1 MPVKGLGAVA
11 RAFHSPLCL
20 EEIVFRDPEP
30 SELLVRMS
38 ACGVCHTDL
47 HAIDG
52 EWPMKP
58 VLPFVPGHEG
68 VGVVVKAGRDVQGV
82 REGDRVGLPWLRAAC
97 GECEW
102 CLTGWES
109 ICPRAAYGG
118 YTVKGCFSEYAL
130 APAAYV
136 GHIPA
141 RLTDVEAA
149 PVLCAGVATWK
160 ALKESEVKTGQWVAI
175 FGVGGLGQMAVQY
188 AVSMGLHVIAI
199 DVSSEKLWRA
209 KDLGAEITLNAREVD
224 VARRVQSEVGGA
236 HGVIV
241 TAVSLAAFRQAIDI
255 TRRKGTCVLVGL
267 PPGEFPVPLF
277 DVVLKRLTIRGSL
290 VGTREDLQEALCF
303 AAESNIRS
311 RIQTQPLETVNDALD
326 QLREGK
332 VEGRIVLTMSQGS

>member
-11 RAFHSPLCL
+11 RAFHTPLCL

-30 SELLVRMS
+30 SELLVRIS

-52 EWPMKP
+52 EWPLKP

-68 VGVVVKAGRDVQGV
+68 VGVVVRAGRDVHGV

-102 CLTGWES
+102 CLTGWETS
-109 ICPRAAYGG
+109 VPSRG
-118 YTVKGCFSEYAL
+118 YTVNGCFSEYAL

-149 PVLCAGVATWK
+149 PILCAGVTAWK
-160 ALKESEVKTGQWVAI
+160 ALKEAEVKTGQWVAI
-175 FGVGGLGQMAVQY
+175 SGVGGLGQMAVQY
-188 AVSMGLHVIAI
+188 AVSMGLHVIAV

-241 TAVSLAAFRQAIDI
+241 TAVSPTAFREAIDMV
-255 TRRKGTCVLVGL
+255 RRRGTCVLVGL
-267 PPGEFPVPLF
+267 PPGEFSVPLF

-290 VGTREDLQEALCF
+290 VGTREDLQEAL
-303 AAESNIRS
+303 S
-311 RIQTQPLETVNDALD
+311 
-326 QLREGK
+326 G
-332 VEGRIVLTMSQGS
+332 

>member
-1 MPVKGLGAVA
+1 MPVRGLGAVA
-11 RAFHSPLCL
+11 RAFHTPLCL

-30 SELLVRMS
+30 SELLVRIS

-52 EWPMKP
+52 EWPLKP

-68 VGVVVKAGRDVQGV
+68 VGVVVRAGRDVHGV

-102 CLTGWES
+102 CLTGWETL
-109 ICPRAAYGG
+109 CPCAAYGG
-118 YTVKGCFSEYAL
+118 YTVNGCFSEYAL

-149 PVLCAGVATWK
+149 PVLCAGVTAWK
-160 ALKESEVKTGQWVAI
+160 ALKETEVKTGQWVAI
-175 FGVGGLGQMAVQY
+175 SGVGGLGQMAVQY
-188 AVSMGLHVIAI
+188 ALSMGLHVIAV

-241 TAVSLAAFRQAIDI
+241 TAVCPTAFREAIDMV
-255 TRRKGTCVLVGL
+255 RRRGTCVLVGL
-267 PPGEFPVPLF
+267 PPGEFSVPLF

-290 VGTREDLQEALCF
+290 VGTREDLQEALSVS
-303 AAESNIRS
+303 AESRIRS
-311 RIQTQPLETVNDALD
+311 RIQTQPLETVNNALD

>member
-30 SELLVRMS
+30 NELLVRLS
-38 ACGVCHTDL
+38 ACGVCHMDL

-52 EWPMKP
+52 EWPQKP
-58 VLPFVPGHEG
+58 VLPFIPGHEG
-68 VGVVVKAGRDVQGV
+68 IGLVVKAGRQVKGV
-82 REGDRVGLPWLRAAC
+82 SEGDRVGLPWLRAAC
-97 GECEW
+97 GDCEW
-102 CLTGWES
+102 CLTGWETL
-109 ICPRAAYGG
+109 CPRAAYGG
-118 YTVKGCFSEYAL
+118 FTVNGCFSEYVL
-130 APAAYV
+130 APAAFV
-136 GHIPA
+136 GHIPV

-149 PVLCAGVATWK
+149 PILCAGVATWK
-160 ALKESEVKTGQWVAI
+160 ALKEAEVKTGQWVAI
-175 FGVGGLGQMAVQY
+175 SGVGGLGQIAVQY

-209 KDLGAEITLNAREVD
+209 KDLGAEITLNAQEVD
-224 VARRVQSEVGGA
+224 VAERVQSEVGGV

-241 TAVSLAAFRQAIDI
+241 TAVSLTAVRQAIDI

-290 VGTREDLQEALCF
+290 VGTREDLQEALSF
-303 AAESNIRS
+303 AAGSNIRS
-311 RIQTQPLETVNDALD
+311 RIQTQPLEKVNDALD